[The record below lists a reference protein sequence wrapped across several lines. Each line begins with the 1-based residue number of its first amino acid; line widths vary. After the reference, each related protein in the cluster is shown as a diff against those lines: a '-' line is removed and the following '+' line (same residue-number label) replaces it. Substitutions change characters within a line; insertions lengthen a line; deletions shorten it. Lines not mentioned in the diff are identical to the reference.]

1 MITIAKLAKKIN
13 GSVEGKKDLSIS
25 GVGDLRTSPEN
36 FISFL
41 SDERYYKYFKESVS
55 EAVIV
60 DKNFSFDRYNKTL
73 IRVDNPVYAYIQAI
87 QWFNKSHSFKPEIH
101 KSAVVSKKA
110 TIGKNVYI
118 GPNTVIED
126 DVKIGHST
134 FVGPSCYIGKGVQ
147 IGHSV
152 SIKSNVSIHEYNSIG
167 NQVILESGVVIG
179 TNGFGLTFHNN
190 EHHIIPHTGKVII
203 KDKVWVGANC
213 AIDRGTIN
221 DTVIGE
227 GTKMDNLIQIAH
239 NVQIGKHCVI
249 AGQTAIAGSTK
260 IGNYVTIAGQVGI
273 IGHLNI
279 EDKCTIA
286 SKSQVTKSLRKG
298 SFVSG
303 IPARDHK
310 QNLKLNALLNKFESV
325 MKKLKEN
332 I

>member
-110 TIGKNVYI
+110 IIGKNVYI

-239 NVQIGKHCVI
+239 NVQIGNHCVI